1 MGKGTRE
8 IVNLSILRHE
18 DDEHIDL
25 LNVNGVLQLDV
36 LI

>member
-1 MGKGTRE
+1 MGKGTRK

-18 DDEHIDL
+18 DDEYIDL